1 MKNKIIAKNFISK
14 IIFSLLNIALGFIVT
29 PILLKLIGKED
40 YSLYKLTF
48 DWLSS
53 ISFVE
58 QVFTSSALA
67 ILANSTLSNRDT
79 YSSYA
84 LKHFTKISL
93 LFIFIA
99 ILLIPFLPYLF
110 TIPVHKILQIQI
122 SFFIGSLCFIFLPI
136 TIIKTWIEFHEK
148 GYLLNRFRNVQN
160 ILTAIVA
167 IFFAWLSFGI
177 IGQFCALFFGQLI
190 FATLVYFYFRRH
202 KEKSPN
208 NISQTHSDLEFSKLF
223 KQTNRH
229 SFFLSLASKLSFFSD
244 TLILGFF
251 ISPIQVLAFSLTQK
265 LPQMIQENVQ
275 SLGNASWATLMD
287 LYRNHNFDVFE
298 KKLHALS
305 KITVFLTLVGSLPLL
320 FLNQSFI
327 SLWIGKEHYAGHA
340 ITIIAILNIYFMG
353 LFSLWGWVL
362 SGGGKIRIQ
371 IPIYVGNAVV
381 NIICTLIFIN
391 LIGIEGPILGTLV
404 GFLTIYA
411 LLIPKALEKE
421 YGLSAKKLWRILT
434 IPLLI
439 IFPFILTSIKYQNY
453 FNFNNLISWSFAYLA
468 LIFFVFIILVV
479 LYLNK
484 DERNFIKNLIRNK
497 LKLNKT

>member
-14 IIFSLLNIALGFIVT
+14 ILFSLVNIALSFTVT
-29 PILLKLIGKED
+29 PVLLNLIGKED

-67 ILANSTLSNRDT
+67 ILANSTLNNRDT

-84 LKHFTKISL
+84 LKHFAKISIV
-93 LFIFIA
+93 FIFLA
-99 ILLIPFLPYLF
+99 IIIVPFLPLLF
-110 TIPVHKILQIQI
+110 TIPAHKITHIQI
-122 SFFIGSLCFIFLPI
+122 SFFVGSLCFIFLPI

-148 GYLLNRFRNVQN
+148 GYILNRFRNVQN
-160 ILTAIVA
+160 ILTAAAA
-167 IFFAWLSFGI
+167 ILLAWLSFGI
-177 IGQFCALFFGQLI
+177 IGQFFALFLGQLS
-190 FATLVYFYFRRH
+190 FAIMTYFYFQ
-202 KEKSPN
+202 KTKKKSPQVSSLTN
-208 NISQTHSDLEFSKLF
+208 SDVEFSKLF
-223 KQTNRH
+223 KQTNKH

-251 ISPIQVLAFSLTQK
+251 ISPVQVLAFSLTQK

-287 LYRNHNFDVFE
+287 LYRNHSFEVFE
-298 KKLHALS
+298 KKLHSLS
-305 KITVFLTLVGSLPLL
+305 KITVFLTLTGSLPLL

-327 SLWIGKEHYAGHA
+327 SLWIGKEHYAGHT

-362 SGGGKIRIQ
+362 SGGGKIRVQ
-371 IPIYVGNAVV
+371 IPIYAGNALI
-381 NIICTLIFIN
+381 NITFTLIFIKF
-391 LIGIEGPILGTLV
+391 IGIEGPILGTLA
-404 GFLTIYA
+404 GFLIIYS
-411 LLIPKALEKE
+411 LFIPKALEKE
-421 YGLSAKKLWRILT
+421 YGLSAEKLWRILA

-439 IFPFILTSIKYQNY
+439 ILPFIIVSIKLQHH
-453 FNFNNLISWSFAYLA
+453 FHFNNLISWFIAYLA
-468 LIFFVFIILVV
+468 FMFFVVIFLVV

-484 DERNFIKNLIRNK
+484 DERNFIKSLILKK
-497 LKLNKT
+497 LKLNKA